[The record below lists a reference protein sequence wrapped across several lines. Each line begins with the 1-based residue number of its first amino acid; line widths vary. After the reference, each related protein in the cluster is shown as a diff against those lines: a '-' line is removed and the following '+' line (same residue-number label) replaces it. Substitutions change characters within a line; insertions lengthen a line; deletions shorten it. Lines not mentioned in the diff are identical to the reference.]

1 MKGSGAS
8 KKSVD
13 RNGKTHRIQEVNMAP
28 PLKNEGT
35 NADTVTLEVV
45 CHIAFITINRPEALN
60 ALNEAVVAQLAS
72 KFDEAEEN
80 PSVKAIVLRGAGK
93 VFVAGADIRFF
104 IDKIKTGAVADIEA
118 FASRCHDVF
127 LKIEN
132 SQKQTIALLDGLSL
146 GGGSELALA
155 CNAILATP
163 AGSLGF
169 PETGIGIYP
178 GLGGMLRLAKK
189 VGGRLAKYYVLTG
202 AHMSAGDAEVLGVV
216 NQVVDQTGVEAALES
231 MIDRGRVDKYAP
243 RDLPDRFR
251 QFERAFYPDNLHRM
265 LSGLPPVDVPE
276 ETAEKILKALKYKA
290 PLALLAASDVI
301 DGQVHVSI
309 EEGIALE
316 LSRMQEMFLT
326 ADALEGISSAGIKR
340 PEFKG
345 K

>member
-1 MKGSGAS
+1 MTQPL
-8 KKSVD
+8 
-13 RNGKTHRIQEVNMAP
+13 NG
-28 PLKNEGT
+28 EGT
-35 NADTVTLEVV
+35 KADTVTLEIV
-45 CHIAFITINRPEALN
+45 CHIAFITINRPKALN
-60 ALNEAVVAQLAS
+60 ALNEAIVERLAY
-72 KFDEAEEN
+72 KFAEAEKN
-80 PSVKAIVLRGAGK
+80 SSVKAIVLRGAGK

-104 IDKIKTGAVADIEA
+104 IEKIQAGAVTDIEA

-132 SQKQTIALLDGLSL
+132 SRKQTIALLDGLSL

-189 VGGRLAKYYVLTG
+189 VGGPLAKYYVLTG
-202 AHMSAGDAEVLGVV
+202 ASMNAGDAEALGIVTRL
-216 NQVVDQTGVEAALES
+216 VDQTGVDAALDS
-231 MIDRGRVDKYAP
+231 MINQGRVDKYAP
-243 RDLPDRFR
+243 RVLPTRFKP
-251 QFERAFYPDNLHRM
+251 FERAFSPDNLQRM
-265 LSGLPPVDVPE
+265 LAGQPPVDVPE
-276 ETAEKILKALKYKA
+276 ETAEKILKALKHKA
-290 PLALLAASDVI
+290 PLALLAASEII
-301 DGQVHVSI
+301 DGQVRVSI

-316 LSRMQEMFLT
+316 LGRMQEMFLT
-326 ADALEGISSAGIKR
+326 ADAFEGISSAGKKH

>member
-1 MKGSGAS
+1 
-8 KKSVD
+8 
-13 RNGKTHRIQEVNMAP
+13 MAQ

-35 NADTVTLEVV
+35 NTDTVTLEIA
-45 CHIAFITINRPEALN
+45 CHIAFITINRPKALN
-60 ALNEAVVAQLAS
+60 ALNEAVVAQLAY
-72 KFDEAEEN
+72 KFAEAEEN

-104 IDKIKTGAVADIEA
+104 IEKIKAGTVADIEA

-189 VGGRLAKYYVLTG
+189 VGGPLAKYYVLTG
-202 AHMSAGDAEVLGVV
+202 APMNAGDAEALGVV
-216 NQVVDQTGVEAALES
+216 NQVVDQAGVGAALDS
-231 MIDRGRVDKYAP
+231 MIDRGRVDKYAL
-243 RDLPDRFR
+243 RDFPARFG
-251 QFERAFYPDNLHRM
+251 QFERAFSPDNLHRV

-276 ETAEKILKALKYKA
+276 ETAEKILKALKHKA
-290 PLALLAASDVI
+290 PLALLAASELI
-301 DGQVHVSI
+301 DGQVRMFI
-309 EEGIALE
+309 EDGIALE
-316 LSRMQEMFLT
+316 LGRMQEMFLT
-326 ADALEGISSAGIKR
+326 ADALEGISSAGRRR